1 MIISRDLFPSYRIF
15 LQNFLSFFVKFIYC
29 YDDNFKIDIYTG
41 YSILIYRCEILVNY
55 INCMKKKKGIKTI
68 RIKIE

>member
-15 LQNFLSFFVKFIYC
+15 LQTFLSFFVKFIYC
-29 YDDNFKIDIYTG
+29 YDDNFKIDICTG

-55 INCMKKKKGIKTI
+55 INCMKKKRNKNDSNKD
-68 RIKIE
+68 